1 MNTRDAAYLTG
12 HHYPDDVDV
21 FTGDGLMAMRTELT
35 LCSDNPV
42 FSDEFRIV
50 CRNLIAA
57 IEEATAADARLE
69 AALGA
74 YLETG
79 AREVL
84 LHQ

>member
-1 MNTRDAAYLTG
+1 MSN
-12 HHYPDDVDV
+12 DDI
-21 FTGDGLMAMRTELT
+21 FTGDDLMAMRAELT

-42 FSDEFRIV
+42 FSDEFRTV

-79 AREVL
+79 AQEVL
-84 LHQ
+84 LHQQEVGSC